1 MNSDRLENSEEVHNK
16 NTAKNRFTV
25 NEPLFFS
32 TSNFKLVL
40 MSICTF
46 GMYELFWF
54 YKNWDLIKK
63 RRVQKIMPFWR
74 AFFAPI
80 WAYSCFKEIEDSALQ
95 NRLSET
101 MPIVFLAIGYFITQ
115 ALWRLPDPYWL
126 LSTFTFVFIIPA
138 NNIGLRVNES
148 INPSFENN
156 SSFSGTNIIAIV
168 IGGLLFVLGLLE
180 TLMPS
185 G

>member
-1 MNSDRLENSEEVHNK
+1 
-16 NTAKNRFTV
+16 
-25 NEPLFFS
+25 
-32 TSNFKLVL
+32 

-46 GMYELFWF
+46 GIYELFWF
-54 YKNWDLIKK
+54 YKNWDLIKN
-63 RRVQKIMPFWR
+63 RWAQKIMPFWR

-80 WAYSCFKEIEDSALQ
+80 WAYSCFKEIKNAALQ
-95 NRLSET
+95 NNLSQT
-101 MPIVFLAIGYFITQ
+101 LPIVFLAVGYFIIQ

-126 LSTFTFVFIIPA
+126 LSTFSFVFIIPA
-138 NNIGLRVNES
+138 NNVALRVNES

-156 SSFSGTNIIAIV
+156 SYFSGTNIIAIV

-180 TLMPS
+180 TVMPS